1 MKQILGLLA
10 VLFLWSV
17 TTYAVEEDTLRFGK
31 FGTVHLYQT
40 TTVPERVALFVSGDG
55 GWNLGVVEMARTLA
69 HEDALVIGID
79 IIHYLKELA
88 VATDQCSYPA
98 ADFEALSQYVQ
109 KKLDLPMYHPPVLIG
124 YSSGATLVYA
134 TLVQGP
140 PNTFAGAISMG
151 FCPDLPLTKPFCKGS
166 GLEWTAGP
174 RGKGCSF
181 LPASH
186 LEQPW
191 IAFQGVV
198 DQACN
203 ADDVQMFVKKVNKG
217 QLELLPKV
225 GHGFAVQKNWLPQL
239 RNAFQRLT
247 ISTDTS
253 VAVPGSTNL
262 SDLPLIELPAT
273 GEAQN
278 LMAVIIS
285 GDGGWAN
292 IDKKLGEYFS
302 SQGISVVGLNSL
314 SYFWTRRTP
323 DGASMDLLRIIS
335 HYSDAWN
342 KDRVLLVGYSRGADV
357 LPFMTNRLP
366 AQALSKVVG
375 VALLGLEESVDFQF
389 HLTDWL
395 SSGNPK
401 SALPVR
407 PEVEKLKGLR
417 VVCFYGSEEKHSLC
431 DDLDTN
437 FVTAIQMAGGHHL
450 GGDYVAIAKQILE
463 HVKQ

>member
-10 VLFLWSV
+10 VLFLWSA
-17 TTYAVEEDTLRFGK
+17 TTYAVEEDTLRFGR
-31 FGTVHLYQT
+31 FGNVHLYRT
-40 TTVPERVALFVSGDG
+40 TPMPERVALFVSGDG

-69 HEDALVIGID
+69 HENALVIGID

-88 VATDQCSYPA
+88 TASDQCSYPA

-109 KKLDLPMYHPPVLIG
+109 KKLDLPTYHVPVLIG

-174 RGKGCSF
+174 KGKGYSF

-198 DQACN
+198 DQVCN
-203 ADDVQMFVKKVNKG
+203 ANDVQMFVKKVSKG

-239 RNAFQRLT
+239 RSAFERLT
-247 ISTDTS
+247 ISADTS
-253 VAVPGSTNL
+253 IAVPGSANL

-273 GEAQN
+273 GDAQN
-278 LMAVIIS
+278 LLAVIIS

-314 SYFWTRRTP
+314 KYFWTRRTP

-335 HYSDAWN
+335 HYSNAWN
-342 KDRVLLVGYSRGADV
+342 KDKVLLVGYSRGADV

-366 AQALSKVVG
+366 TQALSKVVG
-375 VALLGLEESVDFQF
+375 VALLGLEEAVDFQF

-395 SSGNPK
+395 SSDNPK

-437 FVTAIQMAGGHHL
+437 FVTSIQMSGGHHL
-450 GGDYVAIAKQILE
+450 GGDYVMIAKQILE
-463 HVKQ
+463 HVRR